1 MKSLIVVAT
10 LSILTMGNTEASGDA
25 CSDRVVTEV
34 SPIFP
39 RRCGEVD
46 WASENMP
53 CAVRL
58 TYDLSVDGTVSNV
71 TLVNEI
77 ESCTEYFFRSLEK
90 SLMKMEFSHGAE
102 ETGCVYE
109 YTFEFEQ

>member
-1 MKSLIVVAT
+1 MKSLIVVAIV
-10 LSILTMGNTEASGDA
+10 SILAMGNTEASGDA
-25 CSDRVVTEV
+25 CSARVVTEV

-58 TYDLSVDGTVSNV
+58 TYGLSVDGVVSNV
-71 TLVNEI
+71 TLVNKI
-77 ESCTEYFFRSLEK
+77 EGCTEYFFRSLEK
-90 SLMKMEFSHGAE
+90 SLMEMEFSPGAE
-102 ETGCVYE
+102 ENGCVYE
-109 YTFEFEQ
+109 YTFAFEQ

>member
-1 MKSLIVVAT
+1 MKSLIVVSIV
-10 LSILTMGNTEASGDA
+10 SILAIGNAEASGDA
-25 CSDRVVTEV
+25 CSARILIEV

-53 CAVRL
+53 CTVRL
-58 TYDLSVDGTVSNV
+58 HYELSADGAVSNV
-71 TLVNEI
+71 TLINDI

-90 SLMKMEFSHGAE
+90 SLMKMEFSPGAE
-102 ETGCVYE
+102 EAECIYE
-109 YTFEFEQ
+109 YTFAFEQ